1 MINNRLNFKTIILS
15 GLCALTIMSGCLIT
29 QTSCRADEVTLTP
42 YFEKITKQYPS
53 MEEYVIQTRSKI
65 KDNWYPSSKAFEKS
79 ATLVLTLNKD
89 GRLLN
94 TYISNTSGDESF
106 DNSLIVAAQKT
117 KFSPLPSEVQEE
129 SVSIDMQFNMQR
141 RSIFNKNTIQL
152 PEKE

>member
-1 MINNRLNFKTIILS
+1 MINRKLNLKTIILGS
-15 GLCALTIMSGCLIT
+15 VFVLTLMTSCLVA
-29 QTSCRADEVTLTP
+29 QTSCKADEVKVTP
-42 YFEKITKQYPS
+42 YYEKITKQYPS
-53 MEEYVIQTRSKI
+53 MEEYITQARSKI

-79 ATLVLTLNKD
+79 ATLVLTWNKE

-94 TYISNTSGDESF
+94 AYISNSSNDESF

-117 KFSPLPSEVQEE
+117 KFSPLPSDVDEE
-129 SVSIDMQFNMQR
+129 DVNIDMQFKMQR